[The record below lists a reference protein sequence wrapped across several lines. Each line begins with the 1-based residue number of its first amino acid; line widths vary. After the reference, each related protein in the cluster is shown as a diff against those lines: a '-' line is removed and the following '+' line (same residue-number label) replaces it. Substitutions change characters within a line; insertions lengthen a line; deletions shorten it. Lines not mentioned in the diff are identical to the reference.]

1 MAKKSAKK
9 QAASPAA
16 ASDRQAKIDAAAKA
30 NKPGPNKILIGTVVA
45 LVAIIAVVA
54 GVIIA
59 DQSNRSDDSASTST
73 AVPAA
78 SQAMGTG
85 FVANQDVTLVEGA
98 PTLQIFEDFRCPACH
113 SAFAVFNDTVSQLA
127 ADGKIELVYHFK
139 TVIDSNSGGDA
150 SLKAASSSMCAAAAG
165 KFDEYHD
172 AVFGAIIDS
181 GGQQPNWG
189 ASHFTTK
196 AEEAGITGAALE
208 TFNQCVADG
217 TYDEYIRSVE
227 QQSVR
232 DGITGTPV
240 YMLNGERLDLSQV
253 NNPAALVQAV
263 ENATGA

>member
-1 MAKKSAKK
+1 MAKKTAKK
-9 QAASPAA
+9 QAASTAV
-16 ASDRQAKIDAAAKA
+16 SDRQAKIDAAAKA

-59 DQSNRSDDSASTST
+59 DQSNRASTNASTST

-78 SQAMGTG
+78 SEGMGTG
-85 FVANQDVTLVEGA
+85 FVANQDATLVEGA
-98 PTLQIFEDFRCPACH
+98 PTLAIYEDFRCPACH
-113 SAFAVFNDTVSQLA
+113 SAYAVFNDTVTQLA
-127 ADGKIELVYHFK
+127 AEGKVQLIYHFK

-150 SLKAASSSMCAAAAG
+150 SLKAAASSMCAADAG
-165 KFDEYHD
+165 KYEEYHE
-172 AVFGAIIDS
+172 AVFGGIVNA

-189 ASHFTTK
+189 AGHFTAK

-217 TYDEYIRSVE
+217 TYDEYVRSVE
-227 QQSVR
+227 EQSVR

-240 YMLNGERLDLSQV
+240 YMLNGERLDLGQV
-253 NNPAALVQAV
+253 NSPAALVQAV
-263 ENATGA
+263 DDAIGA